1 MRAGDPTRLGSQG
14 IPKVYRSAFVA
25 VKIPQ
30 ALLCYGSAGKGPEE
44 VGRADHSL
52 PIPRYLGSG
61 GGGLKSA
68 VLQR

>member
-1 MRAGDPTRLGSQG
+1 M
-14 IPKVYRSAFVA
+14 
-25 VKIPQ
+25 
-30 ALLCYGSAGKGPEE
+30 LCYGSAGKGPEE